1 MDLYICKDT
10 VEASLKA
17 ANMIKELIKEKKD
30 AVLGLATGST
40 PIETYKNLVD
50 MYEKKELSFKDVK
63 TVNLDEYIGLSGD
76 HDQSYRYFM
85 NDNLFN
91 HVDINKSNTHVPD
104 GMVTD
109 LDAHADEYEKLIDSL
124 GGQDLQ
130 ILGIGVNGHVGFNEP
145 NDKLELNTHVEELTE
160 STIEA
165 NKRFFVSI
173 DDVPRK
179 AISMGMGSIFK
190 AKKILVLAFGEAKA
204 DVIAALSDSK
214 ITTQIPVT
222 LLKLHPDVTVI
233 VDEKAASKLE
243 NK

>member
-17 ANMIKELIKEKKD
+17 ANIIKELINEKKD

-91 HVDINKSNTHVPD
+91 HVDIDKNNTHVPD
-104 GMVTD
+104 GMISD
-109 LDAHADEYEKLIDSL
+109 LDAHAAEYENLIDSL

-130 ILGIGVNGHVGFNEP
+130 LLGIGVNGHIGFNEP
-145 NDKLELNTHVEELTE
+145 NEELELNTHVEELTS

-165 NKRFFVSI
+165 NKRFFESA
-173 DDVPRK
+173 DDVPKK

-204 DVIAALSDSK
+204 DVIKALSDSK
-214 ITTQIPVT
+214 VTTQIPVT